1 MSNHPL
7 CLNEN
12 QMTARAGAVPCLDGL
27 RAVSIGLVLLAHFVS
42 NKIPGGL
49 GVYVF
54 FVISGFLITRLLFVE
69 LNSTGRVSLPLFYAR
84 RILRL
89 YPVIILYA
97 IVVIGL
103 AIATGRPYNAI
114 EPASALGYFANY
126 WYAHLDAQKIAPE
139 LPFAMFWSLSIEE
152 HFYILF
158 PLTFLLLRGH
168 AQRLLSVLFGLA
180 LACLSL
186 RLVVAWSQ
194 PEALET
200 LRFYAETQYR
210 LDSIGFGVILA
221 IACETAAGRRF
232 IQSLAKPA
240 PACAALAVILGCLL
254 IRDPWFRETLRY
266 SLLGAAI
273 TVVIAAIVFG
283 RHYGWL
289 QWLLNTA
296 PLRWVGRLSYSLYV
310 WHGGVA
316 FFMPTLDWP
325 AWQHATVCLTVSF
338 LFATASYYGLE
349 QPFLSLRKHFRSRQA
364 INPVL
369 GISDGVQ
376 P

>member
-1 MSNHPL
+1 MNTPPL
-7 CLNEN
+7 YLEEN

-27 RAVSIGLVLLAHFVS
+27 RAASITLVLLAHFLS

-69 LNSTGRVSLPLFYAR
+69 LNATGRVSLPLFYAR

-168 AQRLLSVLFGLA
+168 AQRLLQVLGGLA
-180 LACLSL
+180 LTCLGL
-186 RLVVAWSQ
+186 RLVGAWLH
-194 PEALET
+194 PEALDT
-200 LRFYAETQYR
+200 VQFYAETQYR

-221 IACETAAGRRF
+221 VLCESAQGRRI
-232 IQSLAKPA
+232 IQTVARPA
-240 PACAALAVILGCLL
+240 PAVAALAVILGCLL

-266 SLLGAAI
+266 SLLGVAI
-273 TVVIAAIVFG
+273 TVVIAAVLFG
-283 RHYGWL
+283 RHYGWI
-289 QWLLNTA
+289 QRILNTTV
-296 PLRWVGRLSYSLYV
+296 LSWVGRLSYSLYV

-316 FFMPTLDWP
+316 FFMPQQEGGG
-325 AWQHATVCLTVSF
+325 WQHATLCLSVSF
-338 LFATASYYGLE
+338 LVATASYYGLE
-349 QPFLSLRKHFRSRQA
+349 QPFLTLRKHFRSRPA
-364 INPVL
+364 LNPAVAL
-369 GISDGVQ
+369 SEGVQ
-376 P
+376 S

>member
-1 MSNHPL
+1 MPPSSL
-7 CLNEN
+7 YLDEN
-12 QMTARAGAVPCLDGL
+12 QMTARAGSVPCLDGL
-27 RAVSIGLVLLAHFVS
+27 RAASIGLVLLSHFVS

-49 GVYVF
+49 GVYIF

-69 LNSTGRVSLPLFYAR
+69 LNSTGRIALPLFYAR

-89 YPVIILYA
+89 YPVIILYTV
-97 IVVIGL
+97 VVIGL
-103 AIATGRPYNAI
+103 AIGTGRPYNII

-126 WYAHLDAQKIAPE
+126 WYVHLDSHQIAPE

-168 AQRLLSVLFGLA
+168 AQRLLQVLVGLA

-186 RLVVAWSQ
+186 RLVGAWLN
-194 PEALET
+194 PEALESIQ
-200 LRFYAETQYR
+200 FYAETQYR

-221 IACETAAGRRF
+221 VLCESAQGRRI
-232 IQSLAKPA
+232 IQTVAQPA
-240 PACAALAVILGCLL
+240 AALAALAVILGCLL
-254 IRDPWFRETLRY
+254 IRDSFFRETLRY
-266 SLLGAAI
+266 SLLGI
-273 TVVIAAIVFG
+273 SISVVIAAVLFG

-289 QWLLNTA
+289 QRILNTA
-296 PLRWVGRLSYSLYV
+296 VLGWGGRLSYSLYV

-316 FFMPTLDWP
+316 FFMPKQDGP
-325 AWQHATVCLTVSF
+325 AWQHATLCLSVSF
-338 LFATASYYGLE
+338 LVATASYYGLE
-349 QPFLSLRKHFRSRQA
+349 QPFLSLRKHLRPRPA
-364 INPVL
+364 LNPAL
-369 GISDGVQ
+369 ALSGGVQ